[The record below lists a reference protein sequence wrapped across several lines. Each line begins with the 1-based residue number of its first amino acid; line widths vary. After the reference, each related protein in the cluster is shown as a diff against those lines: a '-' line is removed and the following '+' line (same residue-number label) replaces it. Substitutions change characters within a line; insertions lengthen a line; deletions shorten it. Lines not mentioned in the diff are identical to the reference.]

1 MNSTVKI
8 FRSHLLNLQSYSLEF
23 NSRLCWA
30 WLSGNRPSWY
40 WACSWSLK
48 SSGLMLIPVRL
59 ESQEPFGIAA
69 RVICPTLPDRRG
81 RRIFL
86 PALVTVHGT
95 LLLSIQRKR
104 NMSWFSCSQEGRACL
119 PLLSPE
125 IIRWFPH
132 ISLKVWGKEHGTRRL
147 AGRYSL
153 FFGFDCVFWQ
163 IT

>member
-1 MNSTVKI
+1 
-8 FRSHLLNLQSYSLEF
+8 
-23 NSRLCWA
+23 
-30 WLSGNRPSWY
+30 
-40 WACSWSLK
+40 
-48 SSGLMLIPVRL
+48 MLIFVQL
-59 ESQEPFGIAA
+59 EPQEPFGIAA

-81 RRIFL
+81 MRIFL
-86 PALVTVHGT
+86 RALVTVHGT
-95 LLLSIQRKR
+95 LLLSMQRKK

-153 FFGFDCVFWQ
+153 FFGFECVFCQ